1 MKKILS
7 LVLAIIISLSL
18 FSCGTLQPDSNSTQG
33 TQDENSTN
41 DTEKNTEQNT
51 EQHTQQNGNPSNT
64 GKFLSIEERAKIRD
78 LISELLVGYKA
89 NPRDLIP
96 KSMLETN
103 ASKIVDKKNIPTDY
117 ENGVSVSSIPTTAV
131 GAQWKMVL
139 DNINQTNDFFNILNV
154 ADKTILSSTSLVA
167 AFFEKED
174 ISSPRYTFNIDNYSI
189 TVDYDG
195 AYVYYVMELNT
206 IQISMKMDVNT
217 KTKNVRIQLT
227 DTNALSY
234 TIEANTYTFAISYAS
249 IRQAFTKITKK
260 PDNSIEGYI
269 YEYAL
274 VHKFANFYIND
285 NYTTVLGDALDNN
298 IATDDYVLE
307 LYDTKTRELI
317 AFETQ
322 ETTGIINKKKVS
334 TIWLNLR
341 SIKGI
346 NSISYGKFGEDDDKG
361 FYINGSST
369 QWVAGDEVD
378 NRCLFDIEF
387 MEQYFF
393 YLDGEDFK
401 DKKED
406 VPMLRI
412 QAAKI
417 SDITSIVKK
426 ENPSVDISVNLAS
439 EHINKLTSDYAK
451 YINESNLN
459 KNKVTSSEI
468 IALVGTKTVFI

>member
-7 LVLAIIISLSL
+7 LVLAIIMSLSL
-18 FSCGTLQPDSNSTQG
+18 FSCGTLQPDSDSTQG
-33 TQDENSTN
+33 TQAESSTN
-41 DTEKNTEQNT
+41 DTEKQTHE
-51 EQHTQQNGNPSNT
+51 NGNPSNT
-64 GKFLSIEERAKIRD
+64 DKLLSAEERAKIRD
-78 LISELLVGYKA
+78 LLSELLSGYKA
-89 NPRDLIP
+89 NPRDIIP
-96 KSMLETN
+96 KTMLETN
-103 ASKIVDKKNIPTDY
+103 KSKVVDKENIPTDY
-117 ENGVSVSSIPTTAV
+117 KNGVSVSSIPTTAV

-139 DNINQTNDFFNILNV
+139 DNINQTNDFFNVLSV
-154 ADKTILSSTSLVA
+154 ADKTVLASTSLIA

-174 ISSPRYTFNIDNYSI
+174 INSPRYTFNVDNYSI

-217 KTKNVRIQLT
+217 KVKTVRIQLT

-249 IRQAFTKITKK
+249 IRQAFTKITKNS
-260 PDNSIEGYI
+260 DNSIEGYI

-285 NYTTVLGDALDNN
+285 NYATVLGDALDNN
-298 IATDDYVLE
+298 VVTDDYVLE

-322 ETTGIINKKKVS
+322 ETTGIINKKQVS

-346 NSISYGKFGEDDDKG
+346 NSISYGKFGEDNDNG
-361 FYINGSST
+361 FYLNGSST
-369 QWVAGDEVD
+369 QWVAGEEVD

-393 YLDGEDFK
+393 YLDDEDFK

-406 VPMLRI
+406 VPILRI
-412 QAAKI
+412 QAAKL
-417 SDITSIVKK
+417 SDITSVVKK
-426 ENPSVDISVNLAS
+426 ANPSVDISVNLSS

>member
-7 LVLAIIISLSL
+7 LVLAIIMSLSL
-18 FSCGTLQPDSNSTQG
+18 FSCGTLQPDSDSTQG
-33 TQDENSTN
+33 TQAESSTN
-41 DTEKNTEQNT
+41 DTEKQTHE
-51 EQHTQQNGNPSNT
+51 NGNPSNT
-64 GKFLSIEERAKIRD
+64 DKLLSAEERAKIRD
-78 LISELLVGYKA
+78 LLSELLSGYKA
-89 NPRDLIP
+89 NPRDIIP
-96 KSMLETN
+96 KTMLETN
-103 ASKIVDKKNIPTDY
+103 ESKVVDKENIPTDY
-117 ENGVSVSSIPTTAV
+117 KNGVSVSSIPTTAV

-139 DNINQTNDFFNILNV
+139 DNINQTNDFFNVLSL
-154 ADKTILSSTSLVA
+154 ADKTVLASTSLIA

-174 ISSPRYTFNIDNYSI
+174 INSPRYTFNVDNYSI

-217 KTKNVRIQLT
+217 KVKTVRIQLT

-249 IRQAFTKITKK
+249 IRQAFTKITKNS
-260 PDNSIEGYI
+260 DNSIEGYI

-285 NYTTVLGDALDNN
+285 NYATVLGDALDNN
-298 IATDDYVLE
+298 VVTDDYVLE
-307 LYDTKTRELI
+307 LYDTKTRELM

-322 ETTGIINKKKVS
+322 ETTGIINKKQVN

-346 NSISYGKFGEDDDKG
+346 NSISYGKFGEDDDNG
-361 FYINGSST
+361 FYLNGSSA
-369 QWVAGDEVD
+369 QWVAGEEVD

-387 MEQYFF
+387 TEQYFF
-393 YLDGEDFK
+393 YLDDEDFK

-412 QAAKI
+412 QAAKL
-417 SDITSIVKK
+417 SDITSVVKK
-426 ENPSVDISVNLAS
+426 ANPSIDISVNLSS

>member
-1 MKKILS
+1 MKKFLS
-7 LVLAIIISLSL
+7 LVLAIIMSLSL

-33 TQDENSTN
+33 TQAESSTN
-41 DTEKNTEQNT
+41 DTEKQTHE
-51 EQHTQQNGNPSNT
+51 NGNTSNT
-64 GKFLSIEERAKIRD
+64 DKLLSAEERAKIRD
-78 LISELLVGYKA
+78 LLSELLSGYKA
-89 NPRDLIP
+89 NPRDIIP
-96 KSMLETN
+96 KTMLETN
-103 ASKIVDKKNIPTDY
+103 ESKVVDKENIPTDY
-117 ENGVSVSSIPTTAV
+117 KNGVSVSSIPTTAV

-139 DNINQTNDFFNILNV
+139 DNINQTNDFFNVLSV
-154 ADKTILSSTSLVA
+154 ADKTVLASTSLIA

-174 ISSPRYTFNIDNYSI
+174 INSPRYTFNVDNYSI

-217 KTKNVRIQLT
+217 KVKTVRIQLT

-249 IRQAFTKITKK
+249 IRQAFTKITKNS
-260 PDNSIEGYI
+260 DNSIEGYI

-285 NYTTVLGDALDNN
+285 NYATVLGDALDNN
-298 IATDDYVLE
+298 VVTDDYVLE

-322 ETTGIINKKKVS
+322 ETTGIINKKQVS

-361 FYINGSST
+361 FYINGSSA
-369 QWVAGDEVD
+369 QWVAGEEVD

-393 YLDGEDFK
+393 YLDDEDFK

-412 QAAKI
+412 QAAKL
-417 SDITSIVKK
+417 SDITSVVKK
-426 ENPSVDISVNLAS
+426 ANPSVDISVNLSS

>member
-7 LVLAIIISLSL
+7 LVLAIIMSLSL
-18 FSCGTLQPDSNSTQG
+18 FSCGTLQPDSDSTQG
-33 TQDENSTN
+33 TQAESSTN
-41 DTEKNTEQNT
+41 DTEKQTHE
-51 EQHTQQNGNPSNT
+51 NGNPSNT
-64 GKFLSIEERAKIRD
+64 DKLLSAEERAKIRD
-78 LISELLVGYKA
+78 LLSELLSGYKA
-89 NPRDLIP
+89 NPRDIIP
-96 KSMLETN
+96 KTMLETN
-103 ASKIVDKKNIPTDY
+103 ESKVVDKENIPTDY
-117 ENGVSVSSIPTTAV
+117 KNGVSVSSIPTTAV

-139 DNINQTNDFFNILNV
+139 DNINQTNDFFNVLSV
-154 ADKTILSSTSLVA
+154 ADKTVLASTSLIA

-174 ISSPRYTFNIDNYSI
+174 INSPRYTFNVDNYSI

-217 KTKNVRIQLT
+217 KVKTVRIQLT

-249 IRQAFTKITKK
+249 IRQAFTKITKNS
-260 PDNSIEGYI
+260 DNSIEGYI

-285 NYTTVLGDALDNN
+285 NYATVLGDALDNN
-298 IATDDYVLE
+298 VVTDDYVLE

-322 ETTGIINKKKVS
+322 ETTGIINKKQVS

-346 NSISYGKFGEDDDKG
+346 NSISYGKFGEDNDNG
-361 FYINGSST
+361 FYLNGSST
-369 QWVAGDEVD
+369 QWVAGEEVD

-393 YLDGEDFK
+393 YLDDEDFK

-406 VPMLRI
+406 VPILRI
-412 QAAKI
+412 QAAKL
-417 SDITSIVKK
+417 SDITSVVKK
-426 ENPSVDISVNLAS
+426 ANPSVDISVNLSS

>member
-7 LVLAIIISLSL
+7 LVLAIIMSLSL
-18 FSCGTLQPDSNSTQG
+18 FSCGTLQPDSDSTQG
-33 TQDENSTN
+33 TQAESSTN
-41 DTEKNTEQNT
+41 DTEKQTHE
-51 EQHTQQNGNPSNT
+51 NGNPSNT
-64 GKFLSIEERAKIRD
+64 DKLLSAEERAKIRD
-78 LISELLVGYKA
+78 LLSELLSGYKA
-89 NPRDLIP
+89 NPRDIIP
-96 KSMLETN
+96 KTMLETN
-103 ASKIVDKKNIPTDY
+103 ESKVVDKENIPTDY
-117 ENGVSVSSIPTTAV
+117 KNGVSVSSIPTTAV

-139 DNINQTNDFFNILNV
+139 DNINQTNDFFNVLSL
-154 ADKTILSSTSLVA
+154 ADKTVLASTSLIA

-174 ISSPRYTFNIDNYSI
+174 INSPRYTFNVDNYSI

-217 KTKNVRIQLT
+217 KVKTVRIQLT

-249 IRQAFTKITKK
+249 IRQAFTKITKNS
-260 PDNSIEGYI
+260 DNSIEGYI

-285 NYTTVLGDALDNN
+285 NYATVLGDALDNN
-298 IATDDYVLE
+298 VVTDDYVLE
-307 LYDTKTRELI
+307 LYDTKTRELM

-322 ETTGIINKKKVS
+322 ETTGIINKKQVN

-346 NSISYGKFGEDDDKG
+346 NSISYGKFGEDDDNG
-361 FYINGSST
+361 FYLNGSSA
-369 QWVAGDEVD
+369 QWVAGEEVD

-387 MEQYFF
+387 TEQYFF
-393 YLDGEDFK
+393 YLDDEDFK

-412 QAAKI
+412 QAAKL
-417 SDITSIVKK
+417 SDITSVVKK
-426 ENPSVDISVNLAS
+426 ANPSVDISVNLSS